1 MATTNQII
9 DKETVTGPFDIKQ
22 IRGEFP
28 ILSRE
33 VNGKPLAYF
42 DNAATTQKPKA
53 VIDAINGYYSHYNAN
68 IHRGI
73 HTLAEEATSAFE
85 ETRKVIKDFINAP
98 ESEEIIF
105 TSGVTNGV
113 NLIASSYGRHFF
125 KPGDEIILSG
135 MEHHSNI
142 VPWQL
147 VAEATGAVIRVIP
160 VHENG
165 ELDMKAFEGLL
176 NGKTKFVSVVH
187 ASNSLG
193 TVNPVKEMTA
203 MAHRVGAKILV
214 DGAQSTAHLDIDVQD
229 IDCDFFVM
237 SGHKVYGP
245 TGSGALYGKRELL
258 EAIPPFFG
266 GGEMIK
272 DVSFEKTTYNDI
284 PYKFEA
290 GTPNI
295 ADIVALKEALNFV
308 SQVGKSAIRQH
319 EDMLMAHARE
329 VLYQVEGFRPVGT
342 AAEKVSVISFLMEG
356 IHHFDVGMM
365 LDLQGIA
372 VRTGHHCTQPLMDHL
387 NIEGTIRAS
396 FSVYNTVEEIDRL
409 ADGLNRIVSRMK
421 K

>member
-125 KPGDEIILSG
+125 KPSDEIILSG

-319 EDMLMAHARE
+319 EDMLMAHARK

-372 VRTGHHCTQPLMDHL
+372 VRTGHHCTQPLMDHF